1 MVAEALWSLLSD
13 AWNSAMEN
21 LWFQLTL
28 LITLAITSSLVFA
41 RLKLPKVVGQIAL
54 GIVIGPSLLTIVV
67 VGEGDTGKLLT
78 IFAGFGAIIML
89 FLIGLECD
97 IKEIYTR
104 KNIAIAIGGITIP
117 WMAGFLLAWYMLPE
131 PAPEYDRFYES
142 IFIGTALV
150 ATSVAITAG
159 VLKEMGI
166 IGSGVAKTI
175 LGAAVVDDVLGM
187 VVLAITTGVAS
198 GEGVDPVGFFWIV
211 LAAVLFVGLG
221 SLIGMKY
228 VVRAI
233 GRVERF
239 GSSRGMKE
247 SGFLL
252 ALAFA
257 FLYAFI
263 SEEIGISA
271 IVGAFIAGTAFS
283 GCEYRRQFLEGMVFL
298 EWVFAP
304 IFFLSLG
311 IIVDISVLPVEIWI
325 FAVLLAIVAMLS
337 KLVGGGLPA
346 LMFGM
351 TRRESVSVGLGMAAR
366 LEVAMIIALYG
377 WNAGIISNQLYSA
390 IIIMG
395 VISVLVAPT
404 LLRIVVKS
412 IGESDD
418 EASLL
423 SCEIGK

>member
-1 MVAEALWSLLSD
+1 MIGDLW
-13 AWNSAMEN
+13 AGVIEN
-21 LWFQLTL
+21 LWFQLAL
-28 LITLAITSSLVFA
+28 LITLAMVSSLVFT
-41 RLKLPKVVGQIAL
+41 RLGLPKVVGQIAL
-54 GIVIGPSLLTIVV
+54 GILIGPSVLKIIVV
-67 VGEGDTGKLLT
+67 EAGTATGELIPL
-78 IFAGFGAIIML
+78 FAGFGAIIML
-89 FLIGLECD
+89 FLIGFECD

-104 KNIAIAIGGITIP
+104 KNIVIAIGGISLP
-117 WMAGFLLAWYMLPE
+117 WVAGFLIAWFMLPE
-131 PAPEYDRFYES
+131 GDPAYDRFFQS

-187 VVLAITTGVAS
+187 VVLAITAGVAT
-198 GEGVDPVGFFWIV
+198 GEGLDLMGFLWIV
-211 LAAVLFVGLG
+211 IAAVLFVGLG
-221 SLIGMKY
+221 SYFGMRFA
-228 VVRAI
+228 VRLV
-233 GRVERF
+233 GRVERI
-239 GSSRGMKE
+239 GIARGVKE

-263 SEEIGISA
+263 SEQVGISA
-271 IVGAFIAGTAFS
+271 IVGAFIAGTCFS
-283 GCEYRRQFLEGMVFL
+283 RCEYRKQFMEGIVFL
-298 EWVFAP
+298 EWIFAP

-311 IIVDISVLPVEIWI
+311 IIVDISKLPLEMWL
-325 FAVLLAIVAMLS
+325 FAVVLAMVAMLS

-346 LMFGM
+346 RLYGM
-351 TRRESVSVGLGMAAR
+351 SRGESVSVGLGLAAR

-377 WNAGIISNQLYSA
+377 WNAGIISDNVYSA

-404 LLRIVVKS
+404 LLRIVVGRLGNS
-412 IGESDD
+412 SSGNESPV
-418 EASLL
+418 A
-423 SCEIGK
+423 CERDQRF

>member
-1 MVAEALWSLLSD
+1 MV
-13 AWNSAMEN
+13 
-21 LWFQLTL
+21 FT
-28 LITLAITSSLVFA
+28 
-41 RLKLPKVVGQIAL
+41 RLGLPKVVGQIAL
-54 GIVIGPSLLTIVV
+54 GIIIGPSLLGIVAADQ
-67 VGEGDTGKLLT
+67 GDTGDLVT
-78 IFAGFGAIIML
+78 VFAGFGAIIML

-104 KNIAIAIGGITIP
+104 KNIVIAIGGISLP
-117 WMAGFLLAWYMLPE
+117 WVAGFLLAWFMLPE
-131 PAPEYDRFYES
+131 PGADYDRFNES
-142 IFIGTALV
+142 MFIGTALV

-159 VLKEMGI
+159 VLKEMGV
-166 IGSGVAKTI
+166 IGTGVAKTI
-175 LGAAVVDDVLGM
+175 LGAAVVDDILGM
-187 VVLAITTGVAS
+187 VVLAITAGVAT
-198 GEGVDPVGFFWIV
+198 GEGLDVSGFFWIV

-221 SLIGMKY
+221 SFVGTKF

-239 GSSRGMKE
+239 GIARGMKE

-271 IVGAFIAGTAFS
+271 IVGAFIAGTSFS
-283 GCEYRRQFLEGMVFL
+283 RCEYRRQFMEGIVFL

-311 IIVDISVLPVEIWI
+311 IIVDISVLPIEMWI
-325 FAVLLAIVAMLS
+325 FAGLLAAVAMLS
-337 KLVGGGLPA
+337 KLIGGGLPA
-346 LMFGM
+346 KLFGM
-351 TRRESVSVGLGMAAR
+351 TKRESVSIGLGLAAR

-377 WNAGIISNQLYSA
+377 WNAKIIDNQVYSA

-412 IGESDD
+412 LGNSPNGQGSAPSCDIGERP
-418 EASLL
+418 
-423 SCEIGK
+423 

>member
-1 MVAEALWSLLSD
+1 MIGDLW
-13 AWNSAMEN
+13 AGVIEN
-21 LWFQLTL
+21 LWFQLAL
-28 LITLAITSSLVFA
+28 LITLAMVSSLVFT
-41 RLKLPKVVGQIAL
+41 RLGLPKVVGQIAL
-54 GIVIGPSLLTIVV
+54 GILIGPSVLKIIVV
-67 VGEGDTGKLLT
+67 EAGTATGELIPL
-78 IFAGFGAIIML
+78 FAGFGAIIML
-89 FLIGLECD
+89 FLIGFECD

-104 KNIAIAIGGITIP
+104 KNIVIAIGGIALP
-117 WMAGFLLAWYMLPE
+117 WVAGFLIAWFMLPDGD
-131 PAPEYDRFYES
+131 PAYDRFFQS

-187 VVLAITTGVAS
+187 VVLAITAGVAT
-198 GEGVDPVGFFWIV
+198 GEGLGLMGFLWIV
-211 LAAVLFVGLG
+211 IAAVLFVGLG
-221 SLIGMKY
+221 SYFGMRFA
-228 VVRAI
+228 VRLV
-233 GRVERF
+233 GRVERI
-239 GSSRGMKE
+239 GIARGVKE

-263 SEEIGISA
+263 SEQVGISA
-271 IVGAFIAGTAFS
+271 IVGAFIAGTCFS
-283 GCEYRRQFLEGMVFL
+283 RCEYRKQFMEGIVFL
-298 EWVFAP
+298 EWIFAP

-311 IIVDISVLPVEIWI
+311 IIVDISKLPLEMWL
-325 FAVLLAIVAMLS
+325 FAVVLAMVAMLS

-346 LMFGM
+346 RLYGM
-351 TRRESVSVGLGMAAR
+351 SRGESVSVGLGLAAR

-377 WNAGIISNQLYSA
+377 WNAGIISDNVYSA

-404 LLRIVVKS
+404 LLRIVVGRLGNS
-412 IGESDD
+412 NGGNESPV
-418 EASLL
+418 A
-423 SCEIGK
+423 CERDQRF

>member
-1 MVAEALWSLLSD
+1 
-13 AWNSAMEN
+13 
-21 LWFQLTL
+21 
-28 LITLAITSSLVFA
+28 
-41 RLKLPKVVGQIAL
+41 
-54 GIVIGPSLLTIVV
+54 
-67 VGEGDTGKLLT
+67 
-78 IFAGFGAIIML
+78 
-89 FLIGLECD
+89 
-97 IKEIYTR
+97 
-104 KNIAIAIGGITIP
+104 
-117 WMAGFLLAWYMLPE
+117 
-131 PAPEYDRFYES
+131 
-142 IFIGTALV
+142 
-150 ATSVAITAG
+150 
-159 VLKEMGI
+159 
-166 IGSGVAKTI
+166 
-175 LGAAVVDDVLGM
+175 
-187 VVLAITTGVAS
+187 
-198 GEGVDPVGFFWIV
+198 
-211 LAAVLFVGLG
+211 
-221 SLIGMKY
+221 
-228 VVRAI
+228 VRAI